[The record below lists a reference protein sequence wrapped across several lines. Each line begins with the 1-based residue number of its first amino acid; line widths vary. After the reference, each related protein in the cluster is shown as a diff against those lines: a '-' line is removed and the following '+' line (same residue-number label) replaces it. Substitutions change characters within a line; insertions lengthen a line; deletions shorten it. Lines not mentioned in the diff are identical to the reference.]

1 MSGCSSSG
9 PQSPRSDNS
18 AILILPNENENKNGS
33 KEKAKKITLK
43 DLSIINDNDNI
54 VNP

>member
-18 AILILPNENENKNGS
+18 AILILTNENENKNGS
-33 KEKAKKITLK
+33 KENIIKTTLK
-43 DLSIINDNDNI
+43 DKSVINDNDNRF
-54 VNP
+54 NP

>member
-18 AILILPNENENKNGS
+18 AILIIGNENANRQC
-33 KEKAKKITLK
+33 
-43 DLSIINDNDNI
+43 
-54 VNP
+54 